1 MSNNSGEKLTNFR
14 NTISVV
20 TAKFLNSM
28 FGGLYGSSEGDL
40 LDPNDPLVAG
50 HIHDGVKA
58 DGHAQKVDLVDHV
71 TGKLTGNNIANST
84 IQQYHLAFTPTAA
97 AGGSDREVQ
106 FNDSGSFEGASTFK
120 INSNLDLELG
130 TGSKFFFG
138 LGSFTY
144 DDTNPISEL
153 ILDLPLDGAKPAVV
167 NFTFD
172 NVETYNLTY
181 TNFSPISGIT
191 ASLGN
196 TSAAWNSLYVGDLL
210 IQDNEIQHKGSG
222 LEVKGFSPATV
233 GRIDIYS
240 QGKANFV
247 SIESPSTISSDYR
260 IRLPD
265 TIATANQVLT
275 AASLTGNIVDSDWA
289 DVPSQDLFETITDG
303 STNIIASSP
312 TDSLTLVAGTD
323 ISLSLDAVAKSVT
336 INGTGGGGGTP
347 GGVNQNIQF
356 NNSGSFGGATRL
368 NYDSASGYTT
378 VDADFRLYFGTDY
391 YITDRLA
398 TTGDLAFVAPLLA
411 GDYVFE
417 GGDISIQDSYKV
429 YLNNAKTNYISAKT
443 SLPIGLNFG
452 IGGSDEAQMTA
463 SAFFP
468 TTALAIDL
476 GKKSF
481 EWGSSYLERIFLGDG
496 SSTGVIVSNSA
507 DNLILQTGGTNSS
520 QIELEDGVS
529 GNVVVTT
536 DTLGRLVSPKRTS
549 EGGDYGETSTK
560 SAVVTGFRTGLTVS
574 SSPTSIAIFSFQM
587 LAQRNVKGFRI
598 TVIAQASSGT
608 EDGSA
613 TSEFLCAVSRD
624 GSGSDVRFNS
634 DQISF
639 VATAGAGGNVSNLT
653 LSSTFTG
660 SNTATQ
666 TTAVSVDVSLTSA
679 TEVDLMAYV
688 EFLNGEPDSG
698 FFTVL

>member
-40 LDPNDPLVAG
+40 LDSNDPLVAG
-50 HIHDGVKA
+50 HVHDGVKA

-71 TGKLTGNNIANST
+71 TGKITGNNIANST

-97 AGGSDREVQ
+97 AGGSDREIQ

-138 LGSFTY
+138 LGSFAY

-196 TSAAWNSLYVGDLL
+196 TSASWDAAYVGELL
-210 IQDNEIQHKGSG
+210 IQDNEIQHTGSG
-222 LEVKGFSPATV
+222 LEVKGFAPATV

-247 SIESPSTISSDYR
+247 SIESPSTISGDYR

-275 AASLTGNIVDSDWA
+275 AASLTGNIINSDWA
-289 DVPSQDLFETITDG
+289 DAPSQDLFETITDG
-303 STNIIASSP
+303 VTNIIASSP
-312 TDSLTLVAGTD
+312 TDTLTLVAGTD
-323 ISLSLDAVAKSVT
+323 ISLSLNAVGKSVT
-336 INGTGGGGGTP
+336 INSTGGGGTP
-347 GGVNQNIQF
+347 AGVNGNMQF

-368 NYDSASGYTT
+368 NYDNASGHTT

-391 YITDRLA
+391 YITDRA
-398 TTGDLAFVAPLLA
+398 ASTGDLAFVAPLLA

-417 GGDISIQDSYKV
+417 GGDIAIQDTYKV
-429 YLNNAKTNYISAKT
+429 YLNSAKTNYISAKT

-463 SAFFP
+463 SAFYP
-468 TTALAIDL
+468 TTPLAISL

-481 EWGSSYLERIFLGDG
+481 EWGDSYLERIFVGDG
-496 SSTGVIVSNSA
+496 SSTGVIISNSA
-507 DNLILQTGGTNSS
+507 DNLILQTGGANNS

-549 EGGDYGETSTK
+549 EGGDYGNASTK
-560 SAVVTGFRTGLTVS
+560 SAVVTGFRTGLSVPA
-574 SSPTSIAIFSFQM
+574 SPTSIAIFSFQM

-598 TVIAQASSGT
+598 TLIAQASSGS

-613 TSEFLCAVSRD
+613 TAEFLCAVSRD
-624 GSGSDVRFNS
+624 GSGTDTRFSAN
-634 DQISF
+634 QISF
-639 VATAGAGGNVSNLT
+639 VSTAGAGGNVTSLG
-653 LSSTFTG
+653 LSSALSG
-660 SNTATQ
+660 LNTATQ

-679 TEVDLMAYV
+679 TTVDLMAYV
-688 EFLNGEPDSG
+688 EFLNAELDSG